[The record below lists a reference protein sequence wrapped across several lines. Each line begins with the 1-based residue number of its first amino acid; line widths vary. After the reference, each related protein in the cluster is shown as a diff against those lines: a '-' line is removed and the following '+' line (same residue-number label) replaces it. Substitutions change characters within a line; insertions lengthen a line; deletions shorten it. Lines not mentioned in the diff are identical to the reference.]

1 MLTMFGAGDQHMIAV
16 ETCKRLGLG
25 TNIMEGSELM
35 TMEKHGNTEGL
46 QNQVSHLDHHVLPCL
61 KLPWR
66 CWARH
71 LPACLPDGQQ
81 ILSKVVLAD
90 YVECQKHACQCERP
104 GADVAGGEAA
114 GVQVNEVDGF
124 AGVYPEHKHAIVK
137 ALQGKGRLVG
147 MTGDGVNDAPALK
160 AANVGIAVAGATA
173 AAKGAAD
180 IILTQ
185 VSFEGLPR
193 L

>member
-1 MLTMFGAGDQHMIAV
+1 MSSIHIIVMHATLY
-16 ETCKRLGLG
+16 CC
-25 TNIMEGSELM
+25 
-35 TMEKHGNTEGL
+35 
-46 QNQVSHLDHHVLPCL
+46 SHLQGKCCPCTEWC
-61 KLPWR
+61 K
-66 CWARH
+66 AFS
-71 LPACLPDGQQ
+71 ASVAGA
-81 ILSKVVLAD
+81 AD
-90 YVECQKHACQCERP
+90 DADAE
-104 GADVAGGEAA
+104 GADA
-114 GVQVNEVDGF
+114 QVNEVDGF

-185 VSFEGLPR
+185 VVPCLEPRCLSFVPDVR
-193 L
+193 LHALWSWRWRLLL